1 MELPRLES
9 LYAKYKD
16 RGFEIVAVEAFR
28 MEELARKFIEENSLT
43 YQFVQDGTD
52 KNAVVGKVYKVF
64 GFPTTFVIDRNGK
77 ILYSH
82 LGFSPGDEEKLER
95 EILSLL

>member
-28 MEELARKFIEENSLT
+28 MEDLARKFIEENKLT
-43 YQFVQDGTD
+43 YHFVQDGAD
-52 KNAVVGKVYKVF
+52 EKAIVGKIYKVF
-64 GFPTTFVIDRNGK
+64 GFPTTFVVDRNGR
-77 ILYSH
+77 IMYSH
-82 LGFSPGDEEKLER
+82 LGFSPGDEATIEK
-95 EILSLL
+95 EILSLM